1 MVNSNDELD
10 ATSSDESDDD
20 EDEQVEQAVINDE
33 EAAVDAAEQPSD
45 EEVED
50 EDDSSVEENEEDQ
63 VENEEAEAVEDD
75 PEQSEVEESEQS
87 EAEMEQEEEEEDD
100 DDYPVI
106 DLAVEAQVTERED
119 AGTDELVSEQD
130 QAEPEDEDY
139 SALIG
144 ACVDDDKW
152 TWSKQKRVL
161 SSNTLAA
168 LNREAGGNAEEPKR
182 IRSYSYPPPVSS
194 EPPSMP
200 ELFLGVAAFET
211 TPFMPRQTFIRE
223 ASPTLSSDEEEDR
236 MLSEEL
242 EETSRDS
249 GGDNSPIP
257 LLTPPQSPR
266 REDEVEWPS
275 NLVVDSA
282 LMNTVTEIRPLSPA
296 SLQSLEMEEDQRL
309 KSQDT
314 EASTLTPLLR
324 SICVDMR

>member
-10 ATSSDESDDD
+10 ASSSDDESDDD
-20 EDEQVEQAVINDE
+20 EEEDEQVEEAVIKDE
-33 EAAVDAAEQPSD
+33 EAALDAVEQPSY
-45 EEVED
+45 ED
-50 EDDSSVEENEEDQ
+50 EDDSSDEDDAHQ

-75 PEQSEVEESEQS
+75 SEQSEVEESEQS
-87 EAEMEQEEEEEDD
+87 EVEMEQEEQDDEDD
-100 DDYPVI
+100 YRVI
-106 DLAVEAQVTERED
+106 DLAVEAQVTEPED
-119 AGTDELVSEQD
+119 EGTDELVSEQD

-168 LNREAGGNAEEPKR
+168 LNREAGRNAEEPKR
-182 IRSYSYPPPVSS
+182 IRSYSYPPPVNS

-200 ELFLGVAAFET
+200 ELSLGVAAFES
-211 TPFMPRQTFIRE
+211 TPFMPPQSVIRE
-223 ASPTLSSDEEEDR
+223 ASPTQSSDEEEDR

-242 EETSRDS
+242 EEKLRDS

-296 SLQSLEMEEDQRL
+296 SLQSLEMEEEQRL
-309 KSQDT
+309 KGKDT
-314 EASTLTPLLR
+314 ETSTLTPLLR
-324 SICVDMR
+324 SICVGMR